1 MWIIMVIMLITIISL
16 STFIISLKRD
26 IRSIS
31 NQIDKSEGEYVNVRT
46 NVLDSDVE
54 TLATKINFLYDESQK
69 INAIRKN
76 AEEEL
81 RQSIANMSH
90 DLRTPLTSIMGY
102 MQLVKDKNTS
112 EDDRKR
118 YLDIVEKRTES
129 LQTLITSFYELSR
142 IEAKEYNFHLK
153 KVNLSNILCENV
165 ALFYNDFISKSIE
178 PIIDIEENIPD
189 IISDENA
196 VIRVFSNLINNM
208 LKHGVGYMK
217 ISLKE
222 EDGYILTEFRNLATH
237 LKNEDVPKLFDRFF
251 TADESRGDKNT
262 GLGLCITKTMVEQ
275 LGNEIHAKLIDDN
288 LVISIKWK
296 K

>member
-16 STFIISLKRD
+16 SIFLISLKRD

-31 NQIDKSEGEYVNVRT
+31 NQIDKSAGEYVNIRT
-46 NVLDSDVE
+46 NVLDSDME

-69 INAIRKN
+69 VNAIRKN

-112 EDDRKR
+112 EEDRKR

-129 LQTLITSFYELSR
+129 LQTLIGSFYELSR
-142 IEAKEYNFHLK
+142 IEAKEYNFQLK
-153 KVNLSNILCENV
+153 RVNLSNILCENV

-178 PIIDIEENIPD
+178 PIVDIAENIHD

-208 LKHGVGYMK
+208 LKHGEGYIK

-237 LKNEDVPKLFDRFF
+237 LNKEDVPKLFDRFF

-275 LGNEIHAKLIDDN
+275 LGNEIDAKLIDAN
-288 LVISIKWK
+288 LVISIRWK